1 VDRRT
6 RQSSLLAGD
15 GRWVPPEPRPAAT
28 MVLIRNGEVLLMR
41 RALSMAFAPGMHVF
55 PGGGL
60 DAVDHQHPDPLLAC
74 AVRETLEEVASHVTT
89 CTLIDSWVTPEIEE
103 RRYDVFFYLA
113 ETDECGELSTSE
125 ADAMVW
131 LEPREALRLH
141 GRGELP
147 MLRPTSAVLE
157 GLVGGVFEDSCEVR
171 AKLPRLRGD
180 GTWDVIDASSGEVL
194 ASGIEGP
201 ARAETDGAELL

>member
-1 VDRRT
+1 
-6 RQSSLLAGD
+6 
-15 GRWVPPEPRPAAT
+15 
-28 MVLIRNGEVLLMR
+28 MVLIRDDEVLLLR
-41 RALSMAFAPGMHVF
+41 RARSMAFAPGMHVF

-60 DAVDHQHPDPLLAC
+60 DPVDHAHPDPLLAC
-74 AVRETLEEVASHVTT
+74 AMRETLEEVAIDVAT
-89 CTLIDSWVTPEIEE
+89 CTLIDRWVTPEVEE
-103 RRYDVFFYLA
+103 RRYDVYFYLA
-113 ETDECGELSTSE
+113 STDQPGELATSE

-141 GRGELP
+141 AQGELP

-157 GLVGGVFEDSCEVR
+157 GLVGGAFQEGREIR

-180 GTWDVIDASSGEVL
+180 GTWDVIDALNGEVL
-194 ASGIEGP
+194 ASGVEGP